1 MKIYLIVINII
12 SFLIYFTKIN
22 FIITIMTFFGG
33 SIGEFINIILFDRK
47 FTKEN
52 MMNKIIVIATFI
64 IQIILFILLSRK
76 TINFNFKIIS
86 NKFFLIYLIFI
97 NLITFIIFYLDKQR
111 AIKNKWRFKITS
123 LLGLCLFGGSFG
135 AIVSMYIFKHKTSV
149 DYFTYGIPLIVI
161 VHFFILLLLMNI

>member
-111 AIKNKWRFKITS
+111 AIKNKWRFKDR
-123 LLGLCLFGGSFG
+123 
-135 AIVSMYIFKHKTSV
+135 KSV
-149 DYFTYGIPLIVI
+149 VRER
-161 VHFFILLLLMNI
+161 V